1 LAKRDYYEVLGIA
14 RGASKDEIKKAYRR
28 LAVQH
33 HPDRN
38 PGDREAEEKFKE
50 ATEAY
55 EVLADDRKRQ
65 AYDQFG
71 FAGLEGMGL
80 GTHDFSS
87 VFRDFE
93 DIFDGFN
100 FTSFFDS
107 FFGGTRRR
115 GRADTRSAPR
125 RGSDLRYDLEV
136 SFEEAVFGKKEE
148 ISFNRNESCEAC
160 GGTGADKGSGKRLCP
175 SCNGTGQVRRSS
187 GFFSIASTCPTCGG
201 DGEIIERPCS
211 ECGGRGLVA
220 RNRRLKVTIPAGIES
235 GKRIGIPGQGDGGL
249 NGGPPGDLYVYM
261 HVRDHD
267 YYQREGNDLF
277 CVIPIS
283 ITQAALGAEIL
294 VSTLENSRK
303 IKVKIPTG
311 TQNGKILRLK
321 NEGVPYLHHPD
332 RRGDLYIK
340 ILVQVPTKLSAKT
353 RSLLEQFSSLTGEEP
368 SPKPVRLSEL
378 NQP

>member
-1 LAKRDYYEVLGIA
+1 
-14 RGASKDEIKKAYRR
+14 
-28 LAVQH
+28 
-33 HPDRN
+33 
-38 PGDREAEEKFKE
+38 
-50 ATEAY
+50 
-55 EVLADDRKRQ
+55 
-65 AYDQFG
+65 
-71 FAGLEGMGL
+71 
-80 GTHDFSS
+80 
-87 VFRDFE
+87 
-93 DIFDGFN
+93 
-100 FTSFFDS
+100 
-107 FFGGTRRR
+107 
-115 GRADTRSAPR
+115 
-125 RGSDLRYDLEV
+125 
-136 SFEEAVFGKKEE
+136 
-148 ISFNRNESCEAC
+148 
-160 GGTGADKGSGKRLCP
+160 
-175 SCNGTGQVRRSS
+175 
-187 GFFSIASTCPTCGG
+187 
-201 DGEIIERPCS
+201 
-211 ECGGRGLVA
+211 
-220 RNRRLKVTIPAGIES
+220 VTIPAGIES

-378 NQP
+378 KQP